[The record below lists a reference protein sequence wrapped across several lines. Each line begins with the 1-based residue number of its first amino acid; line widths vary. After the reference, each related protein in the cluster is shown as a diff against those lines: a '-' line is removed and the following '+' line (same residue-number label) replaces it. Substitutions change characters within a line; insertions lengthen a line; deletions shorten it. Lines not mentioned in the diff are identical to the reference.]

1 MDWIASKRVEIWEKR
16 KRKIQEKSV
25 DRYEWSSASKGTSV
39 TMEFYPVEMAPTA
52 KPILFCGA
60 IYQLVNHQFCSVV
73 PLIDYF
79 SKGAQFTH
87 LST

>member
-1 MDWIASKRVEIWEKR
+1 
-16 KRKIQEKSV
+16 
-25 DRYEWSSASKGTSV
+25 
-39 TMEFYPVEMAPTA
+39 MEFYPVEMAPTA
-52 KPILFCGA
+52 KPLLFCGA
-60 IYQLVNHQFCSVV
+60 IYQLVNHQFCSVA